1 MKSGKWFG
9 QSVNILS
16 EWLSKPGK
24 GTLGSY
30 NPKNFLGEHALD
42 SFRGLRF
49 QCSFRKLIS
58 IYSRSV
64 AVFCDELIF
73 LSFLNTA
80 NLPLSPPLT
89 NKPYLL
95 RGRKLLRPPSFLS
108 SPSPP
113 SYYYLR
119 TNGRHYRSIMAVKLC
134 VDWSKMVHSPAG
146 SSDLFL
152 IPSCMTFN
160 FLYLSFSTFYGE
172 LIPSSVLN

>member
-1 MKSGKWFG
+1 M
-9 QSVNILS
+9 
-16 EWLSKPGK
+16 P
-24 GTLGSY
+24 
-30 NPKNFLGEHALD
+30 LD
-42 SFRGLRF
+42 SFRSLHF
-49 QCSFRKLIS
+49 PCSFRKLNS
-58 IYSRSV
+58 IYSRSM

-80 NLPLSPPLT
+80 NLPLSPPPPLT

-113 SYYYLR
+113 SYYYSR
-119 TNGRHYRSIMAVKLC
+119 TNGRHYWSIMAVKLC
-134 VDWSKMVHSPAG
+134 VDWSKMVHSPDG